1 MITDI
6 LTPSNFEAPEKTSI
20 NDKCA
25 IKSLA
30 KELNNNGH
38 LHHQDLVR
46 YLRCNNKNATL
57 RCCWLKYNKVMF
69 AQYAYKKNLKYHV
82 KFKTLLDSEG

>member
-46 YLRCNNKNATL
+46 YLRCNNKNAAL
-57 RCCWLKYNKVMF
+57 RSLLVEVQQSHVCTICLQKESEISCKV
-69 AQYAYKKNLKYHV
+69 QNP
-82 KFKTLLDSEG
+82 TG